1 MNARV
6 LVLWFGL
13 GLVFMLAAAPAQGE
27 LQVGIGRRVIT
38 PDPLLPI
45 SGGLGPTAPARPPSP
60 QIAPIGA
67 PALPPTRPRP
77 PGWARRR

>member
-13 GLVFMLAAAPAQGE
+13 GLVFMLAVAPAQGE

-45 SGGLGPTAPARPPSP
+45 SGGLGPTAPVYA
-60 QIAPIGA
+60 
-67 PALPPTRPRP
+67 
-77 PGWARRR
+77 ARRERPNNQAWPPFDLRAPCVTL